1 MGVHARDCVI
11 DSNVTLPLE
20 QRQAIGAAGLA
31 ALLAVARCDGEPS
44 SRALAAIRGVR
55 DHLLRID
62 VELQS
67 LPPISMQALAERV
80 RSVNADPQWRER
92 ILRGMT
98 LVALFDGEP
107 SAKQLHL
114 LEQAAAAMQVDPAP
128 VRTFQQVMD
137 QRLGLIRLDIA
148 RRGFIGSAAKTSLQ
162 QEGLRGALA
171 VARVLLGRGD
181 PAMAQRYRALRDYPP
196 GSFGR
201 AYATFIDRN
210 HFGFPGEVGGPPPPV
225 MHHDC
230 CHVLGGY
237 GTTAAEEGAV
247 LGFQAGFER
256 LDPFYVLLFALG
268 EFELGFG
275 VSPVI
280 PGARQALDVE
290 RVFAGMEHGAA
301 VTVDL
306 IADID
311 PWEHFPDPLD
321 QVRERFN
328 VRPRGREPEWPQ

>member
-1 MGVHARDCVI
+1 MGVHGLVRVI
-11 DSNVTLPLE
+11 DFNVELPLA
-20 QRQAIGAAGLA
+20 QRQAIGQAGLA
-31 ALLAVARCDGEPS
+31 ALLAIARCDGEPTP
-44 SRALAAIRGVR
+44 RALAAIRGVR
-55 DHLLRID
+55 DHLIRID
-62 VELQS
+62 VELES
-67 LPPISMQALAERV
+67 LPPMSPQALAEQV
-80 RSVNADPQWRER
+80 RAVNPDPQWRER

-107 SAKQLHL
+107 SVRQLHV

-148 RRGFIGSAAKTSLQ
+148 RRGFIGSAAKATLQ

-171 VARVLLGRGD
+171 VARVLLERGD
-181 PAMAQRYRALRDYPP
+181 PAMAERYRALRDYPP

-201 AYATFIDRN
+201 AYAAFIDRN

-256 LDPFYVLLFALG
+256 LDPFYVVLFALA

-275 VSPVI
+275 ATPFI
-280 PGARQALDVE
+280 PGERQALDVE
-290 RVFAGMEHGAA
+290 RLFAGIEHGAS

-306 IADID
+306 IADIN
-311 PWEHFPDPLD
+311 PWEHFADPLD
-321 QVRERFN
+321 QVRDRFN